1 MGIQLIPTVARVSL
15 LLTLFAFSA
24 GSLRAHDGAEK
35 TYKAKCAAC
44 HGMDGKGET
53 PVGKKLGARD
63 LRSAEVQSQSGAQL
77 IEVVTKGKNKMPA
90 YGKTLKE
97 AEIKELIEYVREL
110 AKKK

>member
-1 MGIQLIPTVARVSL
+1 MRIHQMSIVVRVSL
-15 LLTLFAFSA
+15 LLTLCAFSA

-63 LRSAEVQSQSGAQL
+63 LGSAEVQSQSNAQL

-97 AEIKELIEYVREL
+97 AEIKEIIEYVREL